1 MPYPQNLETAKE
13 VEAIVRENGAV
24 PATVAILD
32 GVPCVGVYFILFF
45 QLFILFLGSVKRNQ
59 KQNSYQDLGPIQA

>member
-32 GVPCVGVYFILFF
+32 GVPCVGVYFYLFF
-45 QLFILFLGSVKRNQ
+45 QLFILFLVWELGIRKQ
-59 KQNSYQDLGPIQA
+59 KVRKT